1 MYNLKRTLSNKSQ
14 KQEFAHPYV
23 LVHVAGGGEEP
34 VADVALVRSRCI
46 EVDSSTTS
54 SRASGLQHS
63 VNSFH
68 VNVQVARLCVAASTD
83 LALVRSVLAV
93 APHVSLQQAGHVELP
108 WARRALEGGGEG
120 GRGRDSFL
128 QLLPAACRPGA
139 AAVVVR
145 GRQGGQAGQRDPCWQ
160 GQARAQGLQKTKKV
174 IRVVGH

>member
-1 MYNLKRTLSNKSQ
+1 MHNLKRILINKSE
-14 KQEFAHPYV
+14 KHEFAHPYV
-23 LVHVAGGGEEP
+23 LVHVAGRGEEP

-93 APHVSLQQAGHVELP
+93 APHVSLQQAGNVELS
-108 WARRALEGGGEG
+108 WARRALEGRGEG